1 MTGSDDARTDQEL
14 IQAINNGDQEAFASL
29 YHRYRDWVINL
40 AYRFTSNRED
50 AIDVMQDVFIYVLGK
65 FPGFELT
72 SQFKTFLYPA
82 VKHLSIAIRKKRKRV
97 LEFDLQTV
105 ETMSPGETTSSL
117 FSDDLIT
124 LLNELGETH
133 REAVI
138 LRYVED
144 MTLDEIAMSLGMPVG
159 TVKSRL
165 HYAVTKMRVDPKFRK
180 FFEID

>member
-1 MTGSDDARTDQEL
+1 MTGREDARSDEELIAAINRGDDA
-14 IQAINNGDQEAFASL
+14 AFAVL

-40 AYRFTSNRED
+40 AYRFTGNRED
-50 AIDVMQDVFIYVLGK
+50 AIDVMQDVFMYVLKK

-82 VKHLSIAIRKKRKRV
+82 VKHTAIAMRDKRQRTRELDPQSTEAMLAADV
-97 LEFDLQTV
+97 TQASDTDI
-105 ETMSPGETTSSL
+105 MS
-117 FSDDLIT
+117 
-124 LLNELGETH
+124 LLNALGETH

-138 LRYVED
+138 LRFVED
-144 MTLDEIAMSLGMPVG
+144 MTLEEIATALDLPVG

-165 HYAVTKMRVDPKFRK
+165 HHAVTKMRDDPQFRK